1 MALDFKRGALSF
13 ATWEFP
19 KIGDP
24 KIVVIRTPKI
34 NKVPLIFGNS
44 HFRV

>member
-1 MALDFKRGALSF
+1 MGEENG
-13 ATWEFP
+13 EFP

-24 KIVVIRTPKI
+24 NIAPQIVGSLLEGHQ

-44 HFRV
+44 HRA